1 MPYVTENEY
10 ARIMRDREFLA
21 RIKRGRELDLAMR
34 ILGKAFVQKQRY
46 SAARK
51 NNQISIAADAGWR
64 FLECFRR
71 ATGSEWR
78 KG

>member
-1 MPYVTENEY
+1 MPYVTEKEY
-10 ARIMRDREFLA
+10 ARVLQDREFLA
-21 RIKRGRELDLAMR
+21 HIKRGRELDLAMR
-34 ILGKAFVQKQRY
+34 MLSKAFVQKQRF

-51 NNQISIAADAGWR
+51 DGQISIAADAGWR